1 MGELNRTVVRKFR
14 TDDPDFEEK
23 NMMIF
28 EGTPSE
34 RWAAIRDVNRL
45 AKGLQNKAVVPD
57 SRLRR
62 DVVRLYT
69 WSDGKEP
76 PKTN

>member
-1 MGELNRTVVRKFR
+1 MGELNRTSVKKFR

-28 EGTPSE
+28 EGTPLE
-34 RWAAIRDVNRL
+34 RWMVIRDLNRQ
-45 AKGLQNKAVVPD
+45 ARNLQNKAVVPD

-62 DVVRLYT
+62 DVVRKYT

-76 PKTN
+76 PETN